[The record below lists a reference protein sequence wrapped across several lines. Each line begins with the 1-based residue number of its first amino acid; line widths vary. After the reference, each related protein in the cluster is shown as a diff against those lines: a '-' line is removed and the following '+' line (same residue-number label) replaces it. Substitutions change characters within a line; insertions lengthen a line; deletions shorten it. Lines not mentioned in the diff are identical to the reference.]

1 MQKSYFQVYCL
12 QVDFTQASIKHL
24 DFLFAEYEPRCFL
37 FAVFECFRRLAL
49 TGLLIFIYPGSA
61 TQITVG
67 LFIALITQRVLS
79 NSNPYI
85 EDTDDYLANL
95 GQFQIVL
102 VFLASMV
109 LLVKR
114 MPEQDGAPGNL
125 FKGPLFA
132 FVLVAIGLM
141 SLLATACTLI
151 IEYCDVESAKEVV
164 EKISAKLS
172 KRSDKE
178 HWREREALGDEDSE
192 DVVEIQIDGA
202 PEGDVVGVLQAAPTP
217 EGKVVGVLSEA
228 PAASAAEG
236 PAPAAGG
243 WLSSIAGTK
252 RPAAREARGAPEA
265 KTGEAPAGPDAGARS
280 FD

>member
-1 MQKSYFQVYCL
+1 M
-12 QVDFTQASIKHL
+12 
-24 DFLFAEYEPRCFL
+24 
-37 FAVFECFRRLAL
+37 AL

-85 EDTDDYLANL
+85 EDADDYLANL

-132 FVLVAIGLM
+132 CVLVMIGLM

-151 IEYCDVESAKEVV
+151 I
-164 EKISAKLS
+164 
-172 KRSDKE
+172 
-178 HWREREALGDEDSE
+178 
-192 DVVEIQIDGA
+192 GA
-202 PEGDVVGVLQAAPTP
+202 SPRPRARTQSSAPTRRD
-217 EGKVVGVLSEA
+217 VRLA
-228 PAASAAEG
+228 PRG
-236 PAPAAGG
+236 
-243 WLSSIAGTK
+243 
-252 RPAAREARGAPEA
+252 RPRARLAQI
-265 KTGEAPAGPDAGARS
+265 GE
-280 FD
+280 

>member
-1 MQKSYFQVYCL
+1 M
-12 QVDFTQASIKHL
+12 
-24 DFLFAEYEPRCFL
+24 
-37 FAVFECFRRLAL
+37 
-49 TGLLIFIYPGSA
+49 
-61 TQITVG
+61 
-67 LFIALITQRVLS
+67 S

-132 FVLVAIGLM
+132 FVLVTIGLM

-164 EKISAKLS
+164 EKISAKLR
-172 KRSDKE
+172 KRPDE
-178 HWREREALGDEDSE
+178 ERWREREARGDEDSV
-192 DVVEIQIDGA
+192 DAVEIKIDGA
-202 PEGDVVGVLQAAPTP
+202 PEGKAAGEP
-217 EGKVVGVLSEA
+217 S
-228 PAASAAEG
+228 
-236 PAPAAGG
+236 AAGG
-243 WLSSIAGTK
+243 WLSSIAGAK
-252 RPAAREARGAPEA
+252 RPAARDARGAPEA

-280 FD
+280 SD

>member
-1 MQKSYFQVYCL
+1 M
-12 QVDFTQASIKHL
+12 
-24 DFLFAEYEPRCFL
+24 
-37 FAVFECFRRLAL
+37 
-49 TGLLIFIYPGSA
+49 
-61 TQITVG
+61 
-67 LFIALITQRVLS
+67 S

-114 MPEQDGAPGNL
+114 MPEQDCAPGNL

-132 FVLVAIGLM
+132 FVLVMIGLM
-141 SLLATACTLI
+141 SLLVTACTLI

-178 HWREREALGDEDSE
+178 HWREREARGDEDSV
-192 DVVEIQIDGA
+192 DAVEIKIDGA
-202 PEGDVVGVLQAAPTP
+202 PEGKAAGEP
-217 EGKVVGVLSEA
+217 S
-228 PAASAAEG
+228 
-236 PAPAAGG
+236 AAGG
-243 WLSSIAGTK
+243 WLSSIAGAK

-265 KTGEAPAGPDAGARS
+265 KTGEAPADEEAKTRAKNRGLSRLISKSAEKTNAKLSRPPPPRRSRAGRRRRRG
-280 FD
+280 

>member
-1 MQKSYFQVYCL
+1 M
-12 QVDFTQASIKHL
+12 
-24 DFLFAEYEPRCFL
+24 
-37 FAVFECFRRLAL
+37 
-49 TGLLIFIYPGSA
+49 
-61 TQITVG
+61 
-67 LFIALITQRVLS
+67 ITQRVLS

-85 EDTDDYLANL
+85 EDADDYLANL

-132 FVLVAIGLM
+132 FVLVTIGLM
-141 SLLATACTLI
+141 SLLVTACTLI

-164 EKISAKLS
+164 EKISAKLR
-172 KRSDKE
+172 KRPDE
-178 HWREREALGDEDSE
+178 ERWREREARGDEDSV
-192 DVVEIQIDGA
+192 DAVEIKIDGA
-202 PEGDVVGVLQAAPTP
+202 PEGQ
-217 EGKVVGVLSEA
+217 VLS
-228 PAASAAEG
+228 AA

-243 WLSSIAGTK
+243 WLSSIAGAK
-252 RPAAREARGAPEA
+252 RPAARDARGAPEA

-280 FD
+280 SD

>member
-1 MQKSYFQVYCL
+1 M
-12 QVDFTQASIKHL
+12 
-24 DFLFAEYEPRCFL
+24 
-37 FAVFECFRRLAL
+37 
-49 TGLLIFIYPGSA
+49 
-61 TQITVG
+61 
-67 LFIALITQRVLS
+67 ITQRVLS

-132 FVLVAIGLM
+132 FVLVMIGLM
-141 SLLATACTLI
+141 SLLVTACTLI

-172 KRSDKE
+172 KRSDE
-178 HWREREALGDEDSE
+178 ERWREREARGDEDSV
-192 DVVEIQIDGA
+192 DAVEIKIDGA
-202 PEGDVVGVLQAAPTP
+202 PEGQ
-217 EGKVVGVLSEA
+217 VLS
-228 PAASAAEG
+228 AA

-243 WLSSIAGTK
+243 WLPSIAGAK

-280 FD
+280 SD

>member
-1 MQKSYFQVYCL
+1 MEVR
-12 QVDFTQASIKHL
+12 DGDASIRHL
-24 DFLFAEYEPRCFL
+24 DFLFAEYEPRCYL
-37 FAVFECFRRLAL
+37 FVVFECFRRLAL

-85 EDTDDYLANL
+85 EDADDYLANL

-132 FVLVAIGLM
+132 FVLVTIGLM

-172 KRSDKE
+172 KRSDEE
-178 HWREREALGDEDSE
+178 HWREREARGDEDSV
-192 DVVEIQIDGA
+192 DAVEIKIDG
-202 PEGDVVGVLQAAPTP
+202 
-217 EGKVVGVLSEA
+217 
-228 PAASAAEG
+228 
-236 PAPAAGG
+236 APAAGG
-243 WLSSIAGTK
+243 WLPSIAGAK
-252 RPAAREARGAPEA
+252 RPAARDARGAPEA

-280 FD
+280 SD